1 MPAEEAETPAPGLDH
16 PARIGRVVAVVVVV
30 VVVVVIVLV
39 LVVVVLG
46 PGWIAYF
53 STGDP

>member
-16 PARIGRVVAVVVVV
+16 PARIGRVV

>member
-30 VVVVVIVLV
+30 VVVVIVLV

>member
-16 PARIGRVVAVVVVV
+16 PGRIGRVVA
-30 VVVVVIVLV
+30 VVVVIVLV

-46 PGWIAYF
+46 QGWIAYF

>member
-16 PARIGRVVAVVVVV
+16 PARIGRVVAVVVV
-30 VVVVVIVLV
+30 IVLV

>member
-30 VVVVVIVLV
+30 VVIVLV

>member
-16 PARIGRVVAVVVVV
+16 PARIGRVVAA
-30 VVVVVIVLV
+30 VVVVIVLV

-46 PGWIAYF
+46 PGWTAYF
-53 STGDP
+53 STTNP

>member
-30 VVVVVIVLV
+30 VVVIVLV

>member
-16 PARIGRVVAVVVVV
+16 PARIGRVVT

-46 PGWIAYF
+46 PGWTAYF
-53 STGDP
+53 STTNP